1 MRTVSELAELAGVT
15 VRTLHH
21 YDEIGLLSPSA
32 RSAAGYRLYDRA
44 DLQRLQQIMFWRSL
58 GFSLAEILQALDDPG
73 YDRVEALRDQ
83 RALLAEQL
91 TEVTQMIKAVDDAI
105 VEAEGGPE
113 VDDLEM
119 FDTFS
124 GGEYRREAQERW
136 GETDAWAQSQARV
149 GAMTEEDKR
158 RLVADGV
165 AFAKRLAESFTSGVP
180 ADSTAAMDLAEQARR
195 DMSAFYD
202 CSHEMH
208 VNLGE
213 MYVADPRFTAY
224 YDQHA
229 EGLAVW
235 FRDAIVANAARA
247 EAAS

>member
-21 YDEIGLLSPSA
+21 YDEVGLLRPSA
-32 RSAAGYRLYDRA
+32 RSDAGYRLYDRA
-44 DLQRLQQIMFWRSL
+44 DLQRLQQILFWRSL
-58 GFSLAEILQALDDPG
+58 GFSLAEIQTALDDPD

-83 RALLAEQL
+83 RALLADQL
-91 TEVTQMIKAVDDAI
+91 TGVTQMIKAVDDAI
-105 VEAEGGPE
+105 AEAEGGPE
-113 VDDLEM
+113 VDDLQM
-119 FDTFS
+119 FETFNS
-124 GGEYRREAQERW
+124 GEHRREAEERW
-136 GETDAWAQSQARV
+136 GDTDAWAQSQARV
-149 GAMTEEDKR
+149 GAMTDDDKR

-165 AFAKRLAESFTSGVP
+165 AFARRLAEAFTGGVP
-180 ADSTAAMDLAEQARR
+180 ADSPQAMDLAEEARL
-195 DMSAFYD
+195 AIHELFYD

-247 EAAS
+247 A

>member
-1 MRTVSELAELAGVT
+1 MRTVAELAELAGVT

-21 YDEIGLLSPSA
+21 YDEVGLLRPSA
-32 RSAAGYRLYDRA
+32 RSDAGYRLYDRA
-44 DLQRLQQIMFWRSL
+44 DLQRLQQILFWRSL
-58 GFSLAEILQALDDPG
+58 GFSLAEIQSALDDPD

-83 RALLAEQL
+83 RALLAAQL
-91 TEVTQMIKAVDDAI
+91 TGVTQMIKAVDDAI
-105 VEAEGGPE
+105 AEAEGGPE

-119 FDTFS
+119 FETFS
-124 GGEYRREAQERW
+124 SGEYRREAEERW
-136 GETDAWAQSQARV
+136 GDTDAWAQSQARV
-149 GAMTEEDKR
+149 GRMTDDDKR
-158 RLVADGV
+158 RLVAEGV
-165 AFAKRLAESFTSGVP
+165 AFAQRLAAAFTSGVA
-180 ADSTAAMDLAEQARR
+180 ADSAQAMDLAEEARQG
-195 DMSAFYD
+195 MSAFYD

-229 EGLAVW
+229 EGLAAW

-247 EAAS
+247 A